1 MSAKSSLHS
10 ILQIRNLHNRKIVKK
25 LLIFKTIHKNG
36 KTFPPRR
43 ASHRHAS
50 GEFSPWPRV
59 FHANGVPKPQSVG
72 GMAGNSARTGRRG
85 DKRLLT
91 GFNGRFLA
99 FTGINQKTAS
109 DKRQGRRLR
118 AAGELRDGKGR
129 CFQFRK
135 QRRLPAAGE
144 LRGISRQ
151 SAPPPVDFR
160 ASGKSIQ
167 RRVLLAPSGSGVV

>member
-85 DKRLLT
+85 DKRFLI
-91 GFNGRFLA
+91 GFNGRFPA
-99 FTGINQKTAS
+99 FTGVNRKTAS
-109 DKRQGRRLR
+109 GKRHGRRLR
-118 AAGELRDGKGR
+118 AVGELRDGKGW

-144 LRGISRQ
+144 LRGIALQ
-151 SAPPPVDFR
+151 GAPPVDFR
-160 ASGKSIQ
+160 ASGRSIQ